1 MKKLVYP
8 GYVFDEVDC
17 RENDNP
23 DDVDKVPRQASYLD
37 IDSALMGIHCTRVG
51 IEVEAQ
57 YPEDSNRNVDTVRTS
72 HHIES

>member
-51 IEVEAQ
+51 IEVEAK
-57 YPEDSNRNVDTVRTS
+57 
-72 HHIES
+72 